1 MSTYSGSRQ
10 VSASSRL
17 TRLYIETKNSL
28 QTALP
33 KRTLADSPEKQLL
46 DRKYRNQKDR
56 LIAWGLE
63 WRDEYNDGDIDKSVE
78 QAGLTEIVES
88 VLENIK
94 GVLDEIERMN
104 STVSTPRPSYPIEK
118 PEASNRPTEWTTAD
132 LRRYEDLVQD
142 MTNAID
148 LLCEISKTQR
158 TSSTP
163 RTDTSGQKAKQDS
176 NQPVSRQ
183 QDERRPTSPVPV
195 YSQAGTP
202 SVALSFNL
210 DIALGQDTSSNLNLT
225 KINPS
230 LLVLPQEGPPTYGES
245 RTFMRGAASAPIV
258 FGHIRQSGGTL
269 LPVMVEYARFDR
281 IYRDTGMTLP
291 LSRLESLHS
300 ILGSLTAQPSSTL
313 ARPIAYFED
322 SHQPRYGLIYEHP
335 PSVRELQQQSPA
347 RMYPKEP
354 ATLSQLLHQTSKLS
368 RDLASTTPPSPAP
381 PLEERFRLAQR
392 LVQGFSFLQ
401 ERDFAHRSISSASVA
416 LFPKQDQAPV
426 QSYDIRR
433 PLICAVDLFSEFDL
447 DPLPEAL
454 QQNIYRHPDDPRI
467 KGPTAA
473 TTYEQRFDLYSL
485 SLLILEIGLWVPLPE
500 IYKEKYSLKDF
511 KLRVDRIWIKKE
523 LPQKSGTLFSRCVQE
538 LFQAGDQPETIQSAV
553 QIARAL
559 EKVRIRLEKCCAIDI
574 EEDDFDL
581 HSSPE
586 STNETLETAES
597 ELTPAM

>member
-1 MSTYSGSRQ
+1 MSTYGSGRQ
-10 VSASSRL
+10 MPASRL
-17 TRLYIETKNSL
+17 TKLYIETKNSL

-33 KRTLADSPEKQLL
+33 KRTLAESPEKQLL

-63 WRDEYNDGDIDKSVE
+63 WRDEYNDEDIDKSVE

-94 GVLDEIERMN
+94 GVLDEIERIN
-104 STVSTPRPSYPIEK
+104 VTASTPGSVYPIEK
-118 PEASNRPTEWTTAD
+118 PEASSRPKDWTTAD

-148 LLCEISKTQR
+148 LLCEISKPQR
-158 TSSTP
+158 TASTP
-163 RTDTSGQKAKQDS
+163 ATDPYALKAKQDS
-176 NQPVSRQ
+176 KQRVNRQ
-183 QDERRPTSPVPV
+183 QADPRPASPVPA
-195 YSQAGTP
+195 YSQSGAP
-202 SVALSFNL
+202 SVVTSLNYDNSF
-210 DIALGQDTSSNLNLT
+210 GQDASNSLNMT
-225 KINPS
+225 RIDPS
-230 LLVLPQEGPPTYGES
+230 RLVLPQEGPPTYGDS

-258 FGHIRQSGGTL
+258 FGHIRQEGGTL

-300 ILGSLTAQPSSTL
+300 ILGYWTAQPSSTL

-322 SHQPRYGLIYEHP
+322 PQQPRYGLIYEHP
-335 PSVRELQQQSPA
+335 PSVRELQQQAPA

-354 ATLSQLLHQTSKLS
+354 TTLSQLLHQTSKLS
-368 RDLASTTPPSPAP
+368 RDLTSTTPPPPAP
-381 PLEERFRLAQR
+381 PLEERFRLAQQ

-401 ERDFAHRSISSASVA
+401 ERGFSHRSISSASVA
-416 LFPKQDQAPV
+416 LFPKQDQAPI
-426 QSYDIRR
+426 QSYDVRR
-433 PLICAVDLFSEFDL
+433 PLICAIDLFSEFDI

-454 QQNIYRHPDDPRI
+454 EQNIYRHPDDPRI
-467 KGPTAA
+467 RGPTAA

-485 SLLILEIGLWVPLPE
+485 SLLLLEIGLWVPLPE
-500 IYKEKYSLKDF
+500 IYKPKYSLKDF

-538 LFQAGDQPETIQSAV
+538 LFQAGDQPHTTQSAA

-559 EKVRIRLEKCCAIDI
+559 EKVRVRLEKCCAIDI
-574 EEDDFDL
+574 DEDDFDL
-581 HSSPE
+581 DSSSD
-586 STNETLETAES
+586 STYEPPETAEND
-597 ELTPAM
+597 LTPGM